1 MIIIYMSKMNSADF
15 VELSNDDK
23 IGESSGTDS
32 KKGLDSVLGTTEL
45 KENTKSKKV
54 YRKSKTQSTRQ
65 KSEESRSSVVHSVSR
80 NDSSVLDQGCSTVD
94 ESSPSSV
101 PSFCP
106 APICQQFW
114 KAGNYDTGQGYK
126 TQLKNGKNHLRVHPM
141 FLHSNATSH
150 KWAFGAIAE
159 LLDNAVD
166 EANSYLFLLELLC
179 YIQNGATFVVID
191 KTTNPRDGNPALLIQ
206 DDGGGMDPKTIRRCM
221 SFGFSDKKM
230 KSAIGQ
236 YGNGFKTSS
245 MRLGA
250 DVVVFTRHLR
260 ERTLTQSVGLLSYTF
275 LRQTGHD
282 RIVVPLV
289 DYEFNE
295 STTKLEPILSYGKEH
310 FSSNLSVLLQWSP
323 YLTEEIMLKQFDDIG
338 NHGTKIVIYNLWLND
353 NGDMELDF
361 DLDAEVPF
369 ILLLLLLSVGS
380 FNLLVSNTMLQDIR
394 VIADPKL
401 LQTGCRPNQ
410 VSDQHIANLYHY
422 SLRVYSSILYL
433 RVPQS
438 FKIVLRGRV
447 VEHHNI
453 ANDLKFP
460 EFILYKP
467 HGGNMERSTST
478 LVFDFNPEIDFDFDF
493 DPEITLVFDFDP
505 RHRAVVTTIGFLK
518 EAPRV
523 NIHGFNVYYKNR
535 LILPFWRV
543 VKETTSSRG
552 RGIVGVLEANFVEPT
567 HNKQDFEKTS
577 LFQKLEARLKE
588 MTLEY
593 WNFHC
598 GLIGYQQM
606 KKSPPAPKP
615 SQETRS
621 FRAHSFI
628 EQPVLLNHRSSVT
641 DNAGPLSSAVESFED
656 TVATPSKRK
665 EQNPAGELEHV
676 KRHTGSR
683 SYSTDTQHIGVN
695 QPTPEHEN
703 QLQDDEFTSLMQEN
717 EKLQTQLL
725 ELERSE
731 ECLTLKVRQLRKE
744 LGDIQSEWKWVQD
757 KFYET
762 WSRCCCVYLSLERE
776 WSPYPT
782 EEIMLKQFD
791 DIGNHGTKIVIDNL
805 WLNDNGAMEL
815 DFDLDAEDIRVIA
828 DPKLLQTG
836 CCPNQVSDQ
845 HIANLYHYSLRAVVT
860 TIGFL
865 KEAPRVNIHGFNVYH
880 KNRLILQ
887 MKKSPPAP
895 KPSQETRSFRAHSF
909 IEQPVL
915 LNHRSSVTGNAG
927 PLSSAVESFEVT
939 VATPSKRKEQ
949 NPAGELEHVKRQT
962 GSRSYS
968 TDTQH
973 IGVNQPTP
981 EYENQLQDDEFT
993 SLMQENEKLQTQQ
1006 VQNRLLELER
1016 SEECLTLKVRQL
1028 RKELGDIQS
1037 EYARL
1042 VAESESMNIW
1052 SPYPTEE
1059 IMLKQFDD
1067 IGNHGTKIV
1076 IYNLWLNDN
1085 GDMELD
1091 FDLDAEDIRVIADPK
1106 LLQTGCRPNQA
1117 VVTAIGFLKEAPR
1130 GALEANFAEPT
1141 LNKQDFEKT
1150 SLFQKLEARLK
1161 EMTLEYWSSVTDNAG
1176 PLSSAVESFEDTVA
1190 TPSKRKEQNPAG
1202 ELEHVKRHPGSRSY
1216 STDTQH
1222 IGVNQPTPEHE
1233 NQLQDNKFTSLMQEN
1248 EKLQTHNVKIRIM
1261 NHCNKY
1267 QHISINNTSNNN
1279 NQYSSINNT
1288 YITTWYQSRFRT

>member
-1 MIIIYMSKMNSADF
+1 MNSADF

-45 KENTKSKKV
+45 KGNTKSKKV
-54 YRKSKTQSTRQ
+54 YRKSKTQSARQ
-65 KSEESRSSVVHSVSR
+65 KSEESRSSVAHSVSR

-94 ESSPSSV
+94 ESGPSSV

-106 APICQQFW
+106 APICRQFW

-166 EANSYLFLLELLC
+166 E
-179 YIQNGATFVVID
+179 IQNGATFVVID

-206 DDGGGMDPKTIRRCM
+206 DDGGGMDPETIRRCM

-250 DVVVFTRHLR
+250 DVVVCTRHLR

-361 DLDAEVPF
+361 DLDAE
-369 ILLLLLLSVGS
+369 
-380 FNLLVSNTMLQDIR
+380 DIR

-467 HGGNMERSTST
+467 HGGNMEQRGDFDHHSRLRLRHRDRLRPSSSTSTSTQRSTST
-478 LVFDFNPEIDFDFDF
+478 LTSTQRSPSSSTSTHGIGYNFFAFRE
-493 DPEITLVFDFDP
+493 
-505 RHRAVVTTIGFLK
+505 AVVTTIGFLK

-535 LILPFWRV
+535 LILYF
-543 VKETTSSRG
+543 
-552 RGIVGVLEANFVEPT
+552 VGVLEANFVEPT

-731 ECLTLKVRQLRKE
+731 ECLTQ
-744 LGDIQSEWKWVQD
+744 
-757 KFYET
+757 
-762 WSRCCCVYLSLERE
+762 
-776 WSPYPT
+776 
-782 EEIMLKQFD
+782 
-791 DIGNHGTKIVIDNL
+791 
-805 WLNDNGAMEL
+805 
-815 DFDLDAEDIRVIA
+815 
-828 DPKLLQTG
+828 
-836 CCPNQVSDQ
+836 
-845 HIANLYHYSLRAVVT
+845 
-860 TIGFL
+860 
-865 KEAPRVNIHGFNVYH
+865 
-880 KNRLILQ
+880 
-887 MKKSPPAP
+887 
-895 KPSQETRSFRAHSF
+895 
-909 IEQPVL
+909 
-915 LNHRSSVTGNAG
+915 
-927 PLSSAVESFEVT
+927 
-939 VATPSKRKEQ
+939 
-949 NPAGELEHVKRQT
+949 
-962 GSRSYS
+962 
-968 TDTQH
+968 
-973 IGVNQPTP
+973 
-981 EYENQLQDDEFT
+981 
-993 SLMQENEKLQTQQ
+993 
-1006 VQNRLLELER
+1006 
-1016 SEECLTLKVRQL
+1016 KVRQL

-1042 VAESESMNIW
+1042 VAESESMNIV
-1052 SPYPTEE
+1052 
-1059 IMLKQFDD
+1059 KD
-1067 IGNHGTKIV
+1067 
-1076 IYNLWLNDN
+1076 
-1085 GDMELD
+1085 
-1091 FDLDAEDIRVIADPK
+1091 
-1106 LLQTGCRPNQA
+1106 
-1117 VVTAIGFLKEAPR
+1117 
-1130 GALEANFAEPT
+1130 
-1141 LNKQDFEKT
+1141 EKT
-1150 SLFQKLEARLK
+1150 
-1161 EMTLEYWSSVTDNAG
+1161 
-1176 PLSSAVESFEDTVA
+1176 
-1190 TPSKRKEQNPAG
+1190 
-1202 ELEHVKRHPGSRSY
+1202 
-1216 STDTQH
+1216 
-1222 IGVNQPTPEHE
+1222 
-1233 NQLQDNKFTSLMQEN
+1233 
-1248 EKLQTHNVKIRIM
+1248 
-1261 NHCNKY
+1261 
-1267 QHISINNTSNNN
+1267 ING
-1279 NQYSSINNT
+1279 
-1288 YITTWYQSRFRT
+1288 

>member
-1 MIIIYMSKMNSADF
+1 
-15 VELSNDDK
+15 
-23 IGESSGTDS
+23 
-32 KKGLDSVLGTTEL
+32 
-45 KENTKSKKV
+45 
-54 YRKSKTQSTRQ
+54 
-65 KSEESRSSVVHSVSR
+65 
-80 NDSSVLDQGCSTVD
+80 
-94 ESSPSSV
+94 
-101 PSFCP
+101 
-106 APICQQFW
+106 
-114 KAGNYDTGQGYK
+114 
-126 TQLKNGKNHLRVHPM
+126 
-141 FLHSNATSH
+141 
-150 KWAFGAIAE
+150 
-159 LLDNAVD
+159 
-166 EANSYLFLLELLC
+166 
-179 YIQNGATFVVID
+179 
-191 KTTNPRDGNPALLIQ
+191 
-206 DDGGGMDPKTIRRCM
+206 MDPKTIRRCM

-260 ERTLTQSVGLLSYTF
+260 ERTLTQSVGFLSYTF

-361 DLDAEVPF
+361 DLDAE
-369 ILLLLLLSVGS
+369 
-380 FNLLVSNTMLQDIR
+380 DIR

-467 HGGNMERSTST
+467 HGGNME
-478 LVFDFNPEIDFDFDF
+478 
-493 DPEITLVFDFDP
+493 
-505 RHRAVVTTIGFLK
+505 AVVTTIGFLK

-615 SQETRS
+615 SQET
-621 FRAHSFI
+621 
-628 EQPVLLNHRSSVT
+628 P
-641 DNAGPLSSAVESFED
+641 
-656 TVATPSKRK
+656 TPSKRK

-717 EKLQTQLL
+717 EKLQTQ
-725 ELERSE
+725 
-731 ECLTLKVRQLRKE
+731 
-744 LGDIQSEWKWVQD
+744 
-757 KFYET
+757 
-762 WSRCCCVYLSLERE
+762 
-776 WSPYPT
+776 
-782 EEIMLKQFD
+782 
-791 DIGNHGTKIVIDNL
+791 
-805 WLNDNGAMEL
+805 
-815 DFDLDAEDIRVIA
+815 
-828 DPKLLQTG
+828 
-836 CCPNQVSDQ
+836 
-845 HIANLYHYSLRAVVT
+845 
-860 TIGFL
+860 
-865 KEAPRVNIHGFNVYH
+865 
-880 KNRLILQ
+880 
-887 MKKSPPAP
+887 
-895 KPSQETRSFRAHSF
+895 
-909 IEQPVL
+909 
-915 LNHRSSVTGNAG
+915 
-927 PLSSAVESFEVT
+927 
-939 VATPSKRKEQ
+939 
-949 NPAGELEHVKRQT
+949 
-962 GSRSYS
+962 
-968 TDTQH
+968 
-973 IGVNQPTP
+973 
-981 EYENQLQDDEFT
+981 
-993 SLMQENEKLQTQQ
+993 
-1006 VQNRLLELER
+1006 
-1016 SEECLTLKVRQL
+1016 
-1028 RKELGDIQS
+1028 KELGDIQS

-1042 VAESESMNIW
+1042 VAESESMNIV
-1052 SPYPTEE
+1052 
-1059 IMLKQFDD
+1059 KD
-1067 IGNHGTKIV
+1067 
-1076 IYNLWLNDN
+1076 
-1085 GDMELD
+1085 
-1091 FDLDAEDIRVIADPK
+1091 
-1106 LLQTGCRPNQA
+1106 
-1117 VVTAIGFLKEAPR
+1117 
-1130 GALEANFAEPT
+1130 
-1141 LNKQDFEKT
+1141 EKT
-1150 SLFQKLEARLK
+1150 
-1161 EMTLEYWSSVTDNAG
+1161 
-1176 PLSSAVESFEDTVA
+1176 
-1190 TPSKRKEQNPAG
+1190 
-1202 ELEHVKRHPGSRSY
+1202 
-1216 STDTQH
+1216 
-1222 IGVNQPTPEHE
+1222 
-1233 NQLQDNKFTSLMQEN
+1233 
-1248 EKLQTHNVKIRIM
+1248 
-1261 NHCNKY
+1261 
-1267 QHISINNTSNNN
+1267 ING
-1279 NQYSSINNT
+1279 
-1288 YITTWYQSRFRT
+1288 

>member
-1 MIIIYMSKMNSADF
+1 MNSADF

-45 KENTKSKKV
+45 KGNTKSKKV
-54 YRKSKTQSTRQ
+54 YRKSKTQSARQ
-65 KSEESRSSVVHSVSR
+65 KSEESRSSVAHSVSR

-94 ESSPSSV
+94 ESGPSSV

-106 APICQQFW
+106 APICRQFW

-166 EANSYLFLLELLC
+166 E
-179 YIQNGATFVVID
+179 IQNGATFVVID

-206 DDGGGMDPKTIRRCM
+206 DDGGGMDPETIRRCM

-250 DVVVFTRHLR
+250 DVVVCTRHLR

-361 DLDAEVPF
+361 DLDAE
-369 ILLLLLLSVGS
+369 
-380 FNLLVSNTMLQDIR
+380 DIR

-467 HGGNMERSTST
+467 HGGNMEQRGDFDHHSRLRLRHRDRLRPSSSTSTSTQRSTST
-478 LVFDFNPEIDFDFDF
+478 LTSTQRSPSSSTSTHGIGYNFFAFRE
-493 DPEITLVFDFDP
+493 
-505 RHRAVVTTIGFLK
+505 AVVTTIGFLK

-535 LILPFWRV
+535 LILYLLWQPFWRV
-543 VKETTSSRG
+543 VKETTSSHG

-731 ECLTLKVRQLRKE
+731 ECLTQ
-744 LGDIQSEWKWVQD
+744 
-757 KFYET
+757 
-762 WSRCCCVYLSLERE
+762 
-776 WSPYPT
+776 
-782 EEIMLKQFD
+782 
-791 DIGNHGTKIVIDNL
+791 
-805 WLNDNGAMEL
+805 
-815 DFDLDAEDIRVIA
+815 
-828 DPKLLQTG
+828 
-836 CCPNQVSDQ
+836 
-845 HIANLYHYSLRAVVT
+845 
-860 TIGFL
+860 
-865 KEAPRVNIHGFNVYH
+865 
-880 KNRLILQ
+880 
-887 MKKSPPAP
+887 
-895 KPSQETRSFRAHSF
+895 
-909 IEQPVL
+909 
-915 LNHRSSVTGNAG
+915 
-927 PLSSAVESFEVT
+927 
-939 VATPSKRKEQ
+939 
-949 NPAGELEHVKRQT
+949 
-962 GSRSYS
+962 
-968 TDTQH
+968 
-973 IGVNQPTP
+973 
-981 EYENQLQDDEFT
+981 
-993 SLMQENEKLQTQQ
+993 
-1006 VQNRLLELER
+1006 
-1016 SEECLTLKVRQL
+1016 KVRQL

-1042 VAESESMNIW
+1042 VAESESMNIV
-1052 SPYPTEE
+1052 
-1059 IMLKQFDD
+1059 KD
-1067 IGNHGTKIV
+1067 
-1076 IYNLWLNDN
+1076 
-1085 GDMELD
+1085 
-1091 FDLDAEDIRVIADPK
+1091 
-1106 LLQTGCRPNQA
+1106 
-1117 VVTAIGFLKEAPR
+1117 
-1130 GALEANFAEPT
+1130 
-1141 LNKQDFEKT
+1141 EKT
-1150 SLFQKLEARLK
+1150 
-1161 EMTLEYWSSVTDNAG
+1161 
-1176 PLSSAVESFEDTVA
+1176 
-1190 TPSKRKEQNPAG
+1190 
-1202 ELEHVKRHPGSRSY
+1202 
-1216 STDTQH
+1216 
-1222 IGVNQPTPEHE
+1222 
-1233 NQLQDNKFTSLMQEN
+1233 
-1248 EKLQTHNVKIRIM
+1248 
-1261 NHCNKY
+1261 
-1267 QHISINNTSNNN
+1267 ING
-1279 NQYSSINNT
+1279 
-1288 YITTWYQSRFRT
+1288 

>member
-1 MIIIYMSKMNSADF
+1 MNSADF

-45 KENTKSKKV
+45 KGNTKSKKV
-54 YRKSKTQSTRQ
+54 YRKSKTQSARQ
-65 KSEESRSSVVHSVSR
+65 KSEESRSSVAHSVSR

-94 ESSPSSV
+94 ESGPSSV

-106 APICQQFW
+106 APICRQFW

-166 EANSYLFLLELLC
+166 E
-179 YIQNGATFVVID
+179 IQNGATFVVID

-206 DDGGGMDPKTIRRCM
+206 DDGGGMDPETIRRCM

-250 DVVVFTRHLR
+250 DVVVCTRHLR

-361 DLDAEVPF
+361 DLDAE
-369 ILLLLLLSVGS
+369 
-380 FNLLVSNTMLQDIR
+380 DIR

-467 HGGNMERSTST
+467 HGGNMEQRGDFDHHSRLRLRHRDRLRPSSSTSTSTQRSTST
-478 LVFDFNPEIDFDFDF
+478 LTSTQRSPSSSTSTHGIGYNFFAFRE
-493 DPEITLVFDFDP
+493 
-505 RHRAVVTTIGFLK
+505 AVVTTIGFLK

-543 VKETTSSRG
+543 VKETTSSHG

-731 ECLTLKVRQLRKE
+731 ECLTQ
-744 LGDIQSEWKWVQD
+744 
-757 KFYET
+757 
-762 WSRCCCVYLSLERE
+762 
-776 WSPYPT
+776 
-782 EEIMLKQFD
+782 
-791 DIGNHGTKIVIDNL
+791 
-805 WLNDNGAMEL
+805 
-815 DFDLDAEDIRVIA
+815 
-828 DPKLLQTG
+828 
-836 CCPNQVSDQ
+836 
-845 HIANLYHYSLRAVVT
+845 
-860 TIGFL
+860 
-865 KEAPRVNIHGFNVYH
+865 
-880 KNRLILQ
+880 
-887 MKKSPPAP
+887 
-895 KPSQETRSFRAHSF
+895 
-909 IEQPVL
+909 
-915 LNHRSSVTGNAG
+915 
-927 PLSSAVESFEVT
+927 
-939 VATPSKRKEQ
+939 
-949 NPAGELEHVKRQT
+949 
-962 GSRSYS
+962 
-968 TDTQH
+968 
-973 IGVNQPTP
+973 
-981 EYENQLQDDEFT
+981 
-993 SLMQENEKLQTQQ
+993 
-1006 VQNRLLELER
+1006 
-1016 SEECLTLKVRQL
+1016 KVRQL

-1042 VAESESMNIW
+1042 VAESESMNIV
-1052 SPYPTEE
+1052 
-1059 IMLKQFDD
+1059 KD
-1067 IGNHGTKIV
+1067 
-1076 IYNLWLNDN
+1076 
-1085 GDMELD
+1085 
-1091 FDLDAEDIRVIADPK
+1091 
-1106 LLQTGCRPNQA
+1106 
-1117 VVTAIGFLKEAPR
+1117 
-1130 GALEANFAEPT
+1130 
-1141 LNKQDFEKT
+1141 EKT
-1150 SLFQKLEARLK
+1150 
-1161 EMTLEYWSSVTDNAG
+1161 
-1176 PLSSAVESFEDTVA
+1176 
-1190 TPSKRKEQNPAG
+1190 
-1202 ELEHVKRHPGSRSY
+1202 
-1216 STDTQH
+1216 
-1222 IGVNQPTPEHE
+1222 
-1233 NQLQDNKFTSLMQEN
+1233 
-1248 EKLQTHNVKIRIM
+1248 
-1261 NHCNKY
+1261 
-1267 QHISINNTSNNN
+1267 ING
-1279 NQYSSINNT
+1279 
-1288 YITTWYQSRFRT
+1288 

>member
-1 MIIIYMSKMNSADF
+1 MVSKMNSADF

-45 KENTKSKKV
+45 KGNTKSKKV
-54 YRKSKTQSTRQ
+54 YRKSKTQSARQ
-65 KSEESRSSVVHSVSR
+65 KSEESRSSVAHSVSR

-94 ESSPSSV
+94 ESGPSSV

-106 APICQQFW
+106 APICRQFW

-166 EANSYLFLLELLC
+166 E
-179 YIQNGATFVVID
+179 IQNGATFVVID

-260 ERTLTQSVGLLSYTF
+260 ERTLTQSVGFLSYTF

-361 DLDAEVPF
+361 DLDAE
-369 ILLLLLLSVGS
+369 
-380 FNLLVSNTMLQDIR
+380 DIR

-467 HGGNMERSTST
+467 HGGNME
-478 LVFDFNPEIDFDFDF
+478 
-493 DPEITLVFDFDP
+493 
-505 RHRAVVTTIGFLK
+505 AVVTTIGFLK

-744 LGDIQSEWKWVQD
+744 LGDIQSE
-757 KFYET
+757 
-762 WSRCCCVYLSLERE
+762 
-776 WSPYPT
+776 
-782 EEIMLKQFD
+782 
-791 DIGNHGTKIVIDNL
+791 
-805 WLNDNGAMEL
+805 
-815 DFDLDAEDIRVIA
+815 
-828 DPKLLQTG
+828 
-836 CCPNQVSDQ
+836 
-845 HIANLYHYSLRAVVT
+845 
-860 TIGFL
+860 
-865 KEAPRVNIHGFNVYH
+865 
-880 KNRLILQ
+880 
-887 MKKSPPAP
+887 
-895 KPSQETRSFRAHSF
+895 
-909 IEQPVL
+909 
-915 LNHRSSVTGNAG
+915 
-927 PLSSAVESFEVT
+927 
-939 VATPSKRKEQ
+939 
-949 NPAGELEHVKRQT
+949 
-962 GSRSYS
+962 
-968 TDTQH
+968 
-973 IGVNQPTP
+973 
-981 EYENQLQDDEFT
+981 
-993 SLMQENEKLQTQQ
+993 
-1006 VQNRLLELER
+1006 
-1016 SEECLTLKVRQL
+1016 
-1028 RKELGDIQS
+1028 
-1037 EYARL
+1037 YARL
-1042 VAESESMNIW
+1042 VAESESMNIV
-1052 SPYPTEE
+1052 
-1059 IMLKQFDD
+1059 KD
-1067 IGNHGTKIV
+1067 
-1076 IYNLWLNDN
+1076 
-1085 GDMELD
+1085 
-1091 FDLDAEDIRVIADPK
+1091 
-1106 LLQTGCRPNQA
+1106 
-1117 VVTAIGFLKEAPR
+1117 
-1130 GALEANFAEPT
+1130 
-1141 LNKQDFEKT
+1141 EKT
-1150 SLFQKLEARLK
+1150 
-1161 EMTLEYWSSVTDNAG
+1161 
-1176 PLSSAVESFEDTVA
+1176 
-1190 TPSKRKEQNPAG
+1190 
-1202 ELEHVKRHPGSRSY
+1202 
-1216 STDTQH
+1216 
-1222 IGVNQPTPEHE
+1222 
-1233 NQLQDNKFTSLMQEN
+1233 
-1248 EKLQTHNVKIRIM
+1248 
-1261 NHCNKY
+1261 
-1267 QHISINNTSNNN
+1267 ING
-1279 NQYSSINNT
+1279 
-1288 YITTWYQSRFRT
+1288 

>member
-1 MIIIYMSKMNSADF
+1 MNSADF

-45 KENTKSKKV
+45 KGNTKSKKV
-54 YRKSKTQSTRQ
+54 YRKSKTQSARQ
-65 KSEESRSSVVHSVSR
+65 KSEESRSSVAHSVSR

-94 ESSPSSV
+94 ESGPSSV

-106 APICQQFW
+106 APICRQFW

-166 EANSYLFLLELLC
+166 E
-179 YIQNGATFVVID
+179 IQNGATFVVID

-206 DDGGGMDPKTIRRCM
+206 DDGGGMDPETIRRCM

-250 DVVVFTRHLR
+250 DVVVCTRHLR

-361 DLDAEVPF
+361 DLDAE
-369 ILLLLLLSVGS
+369 
-380 FNLLVSNTMLQDIR
+380 DIR

-467 HGGNMERSTST
+467 HGGNME
-478 LVFDFNPEIDFDFDF
+478 
-493 DPEITLVFDFDP
+493 
-505 RHRAVVTTIGFLK
+505 AVVTTIGFLK

-543 VKETTSSRG
+543 VKETTSSHG

-731 ECLTLKVRQLRKE
+731 ECLTQ
-744 LGDIQSEWKWVQD
+744 
-757 KFYET
+757 
-762 WSRCCCVYLSLERE
+762 
-776 WSPYPT
+776 
-782 EEIMLKQFD
+782 
-791 DIGNHGTKIVIDNL
+791 
-805 WLNDNGAMEL
+805 
-815 DFDLDAEDIRVIA
+815 
-828 DPKLLQTG
+828 
-836 CCPNQVSDQ
+836 
-845 HIANLYHYSLRAVVT
+845 
-860 TIGFL
+860 
-865 KEAPRVNIHGFNVYH
+865 
-880 KNRLILQ
+880 
-887 MKKSPPAP
+887 
-895 KPSQETRSFRAHSF
+895 
-909 IEQPVL
+909 
-915 LNHRSSVTGNAG
+915 
-927 PLSSAVESFEVT
+927 
-939 VATPSKRKEQ
+939 
-949 NPAGELEHVKRQT
+949 
-962 GSRSYS
+962 
-968 TDTQH
+968 
-973 IGVNQPTP
+973 
-981 EYENQLQDDEFT
+981 
-993 SLMQENEKLQTQQ
+993 
-1006 VQNRLLELER
+1006 
-1016 SEECLTLKVRQL
+1016 KVRQL

-1042 VAESESMNIW
+1042 VAESESMNIV
-1052 SPYPTEE
+1052 
-1059 IMLKQFDD
+1059 KD
-1067 IGNHGTKIV
+1067 
-1076 IYNLWLNDN
+1076 
-1085 GDMELD
+1085 
-1091 FDLDAEDIRVIADPK
+1091 
-1106 LLQTGCRPNQA
+1106 
-1117 VVTAIGFLKEAPR
+1117 
-1130 GALEANFAEPT
+1130 
-1141 LNKQDFEKT
+1141 EKT
-1150 SLFQKLEARLK
+1150 
-1161 EMTLEYWSSVTDNAG
+1161 
-1176 PLSSAVESFEDTVA
+1176 
-1190 TPSKRKEQNPAG
+1190 
-1202 ELEHVKRHPGSRSY
+1202 
-1216 STDTQH
+1216 
-1222 IGVNQPTPEHE
+1222 
-1233 NQLQDNKFTSLMQEN
+1233 
-1248 EKLQTHNVKIRIM
+1248 
-1261 NHCNKY
+1261 
-1267 QHISINNTSNNN
+1267 ING
-1279 NQYSSINNT
+1279 
-1288 YITTWYQSRFRT
+1288 

>member
-1 MIIIYMSKMNSADF
+1 MVSKMNSADF

-32 KKGLDSVLGTTEL
+32 KKGLESVLGTTEL
-45 KENTKSKKV
+45 KENTKSKKF
-54 YRKSKTQSTRQ
+54 YRKSKTQSARQ

-106 APICQQFW
+106 APICRQFW

-166 EANSYLFLLELLC
+166 E
-179 YIQNGATFVVID
+179 IQNGATFVVID

-206 DDGGGMDPKTIRRCM
+206 DDGGGMDPETIRRCM

-250 DVVVFTRHLR
+250 DVVVCTRHLR

-289 DYEFNE
+289 DYELNE

-361 DLDAEVPF
+361 DLDAE
-369 ILLLLLLSVGS
+369 
-380 FNLLVSNTMLQDIR
+380 DIR

-467 HGGNMERSTST
+467 HGGNME
-478 LVFDFNPEIDFDFDF
+478 
-493 DPEITLVFDFDP
+493 
-505 RHRAVVTTIGFLK
+505 AVVTTIGFLK

-615 SQETRS
+615 SQEPRS

-656 TVATPSKRK
+656 MAATPSKRK

-703 QLQDDEFTSLMQEN
+703 QLQDYEFTSLMQEN

-731 ECLTLKVRQLRKE
+731 ECLTLKVQ
-744 LGDIQSEWKWVQD
+744 
-757 KFYET
+757 
-762 WSRCCCVYLSLERE
+762 
-776 WSPYPT
+776 
-782 EEIMLKQFD
+782 
-791 DIGNHGTKIVIDNL
+791 
-805 WLNDNGAMEL
+805 
-815 DFDLDAEDIRVIA
+815 
-828 DPKLLQTG
+828 
-836 CCPNQVSDQ
+836 
-845 HIANLYHYSLRAVVT
+845 
-860 TIGFL
+860 
-865 KEAPRVNIHGFNVYH
+865 
-880 KNRLILQ
+880 
-887 MKKSPPAP
+887 
-895 KPSQETRSFRAHSF
+895 
-909 IEQPVL
+909 
-915 LNHRSSVTGNAG
+915 
-927 PLSSAVESFEVT
+927 
-939 VATPSKRKEQ
+939 
-949 NPAGELEHVKRQT
+949 
-962 GSRSYS
+962 
-968 TDTQH
+968 
-973 IGVNQPTP
+973 
-981 EYENQLQDDEFT
+981 
-993 SLMQENEKLQTQQ
+993 
-1006 VQNRLLELER
+1006 
-1016 SEECLTLKVRQL
+1016 QL

-1042 VAESESMNIW
+1042 VAESESMNIV
-1052 SPYPTEE
+1052 
-1059 IMLKQFDD
+1059 KD
-1067 IGNHGTKIV
+1067 
-1076 IYNLWLNDN
+1076 
-1085 GDMELD
+1085 
-1091 FDLDAEDIRVIADPK
+1091 
-1106 LLQTGCRPNQA
+1106 
-1117 VVTAIGFLKEAPR
+1117 
-1130 GALEANFAEPT
+1130 
-1141 LNKQDFEKT
+1141 EKT
-1150 SLFQKLEARLK
+1150 
-1161 EMTLEYWSSVTDNAG
+1161 
-1176 PLSSAVESFEDTVA
+1176 
-1190 TPSKRKEQNPAG
+1190 
-1202 ELEHVKRHPGSRSY
+1202 
-1216 STDTQH
+1216 
-1222 IGVNQPTPEHE
+1222 
-1233 NQLQDNKFTSLMQEN
+1233 
-1248 EKLQTHNVKIRIM
+1248 
-1261 NHCNKY
+1261 
-1267 QHISINNTSNNN
+1267 ING
-1279 NQYSSINNT
+1279 
-1288 YITTWYQSRFRT
+1288 

>member
-1 MIIIYMSKMNSADF
+1 MSKMNSADF

-45 KENTKSKKV
+45 KGNTKSKKV
-54 YRKSKTQSTRQ
+54 YRKSKTQSARQ
-65 KSEESRSSVVHSVSR
+65 KSEESRSSVAHSVSR

-94 ESSPSSV
+94 ESGPSSV

-106 APICQQFW
+106 APICRQFW

-166 EANSYLFLLELLC
+166 E
-179 YIQNGATFVVID
+179 IQNGATFVVID

-260 ERTLTQSVGLLSYTF
+260 ERTLTQSVGFLSYTF

-361 DLDAEVPF
+361 DLDAE
-369 ILLLLLLSVGS
+369 
-380 FNLLVSNTMLQDIR
+380 DIR

-467 HGGNMERSTST
+467 HGGNME
-478 LVFDFNPEIDFDFDF
+478 
-493 DPEITLVFDFDP
+493 
-505 RHRAVVTTIGFLK
+505 AVVTTIGFLK

-744 LGDIQSEWKWVQD
+744 LGDIQSE
-757 KFYET
+757 
-762 WSRCCCVYLSLERE
+762 
-776 WSPYPT
+776 
-782 EEIMLKQFD
+782 
-791 DIGNHGTKIVIDNL
+791 
-805 WLNDNGAMEL
+805 
-815 DFDLDAEDIRVIA
+815 
-828 DPKLLQTG
+828 
-836 CCPNQVSDQ
+836 
-845 HIANLYHYSLRAVVT
+845 
-860 TIGFL
+860 
-865 KEAPRVNIHGFNVYH
+865 
-880 KNRLILQ
+880 
-887 MKKSPPAP
+887 
-895 KPSQETRSFRAHSF
+895 
-909 IEQPVL
+909 
-915 LNHRSSVTGNAG
+915 
-927 PLSSAVESFEVT
+927 
-939 VATPSKRKEQ
+939 
-949 NPAGELEHVKRQT
+949 
-962 GSRSYS
+962 
-968 TDTQH
+968 
-973 IGVNQPTP
+973 
-981 EYENQLQDDEFT
+981 
-993 SLMQENEKLQTQQ
+993 
-1006 VQNRLLELER
+1006 
-1016 SEECLTLKVRQL
+1016 
-1028 RKELGDIQS
+1028 
-1037 EYARL
+1037 YARL
-1042 VAESESMNIW
+1042 VAESESMNIV
-1052 SPYPTEE
+1052 
-1059 IMLKQFDD
+1059 KD
-1067 IGNHGTKIV
+1067 
-1076 IYNLWLNDN
+1076 
-1085 GDMELD
+1085 
-1091 FDLDAEDIRVIADPK
+1091 
-1106 LLQTGCRPNQA
+1106 
-1117 VVTAIGFLKEAPR
+1117 
-1130 GALEANFAEPT
+1130 
-1141 LNKQDFEKT
+1141 EKT
-1150 SLFQKLEARLK
+1150 
-1161 EMTLEYWSSVTDNAG
+1161 
-1176 PLSSAVESFEDTVA
+1176 
-1190 TPSKRKEQNPAG
+1190 
-1202 ELEHVKRHPGSRSY
+1202 
-1216 STDTQH
+1216 
-1222 IGVNQPTPEHE
+1222 
-1233 NQLQDNKFTSLMQEN
+1233 
-1248 EKLQTHNVKIRIM
+1248 
-1261 NHCNKY
+1261 
-1267 QHISINNTSNNN
+1267 ING
-1279 NQYSSINNT
+1279 
-1288 YITTWYQSRFRT
+1288 

>member
-1 MIIIYMSKMNSADF
+1 MVSKMNSADF

-23 IGESSGTDS
+23 IGESSEADS
-32 KKGLDSVLGTTEL
+32 EKGLDSVLGTTEL
-45 KENTKSKKV
+45 KGNTKIKKV
-54 YRKSKTQSTRQ
+54 YRKSKTHSARQ
-65 KSEESRSSVVHSVSR
+65 KSEESRSSVVLSVSQ

-106 APICQQFW
+106 APICRQFW

-166 EANSYLFLLELLC
+166 E
-179 YIQNGATFVVID
+179 IQNGATFVVID

-206 DDGGGMDPKTIRRCM
+206 DDGGGMDPETIRRCM

-250 DVVVFTRHLR
+250 DVIVFTRHLR

-323 YLTEEIMLKQFDDIG
+323 YPTEEIMLKQFDDIG
-338 NHGTKIVIYNLWLND
+338 NHGTKIAIYNLWLND

-361 DLDAEVPF
+361 DLDAE
-369 ILLLLLLSVGS
+369 
-380 FNLLVSNTMLQDIR
+380 DIR

-467 HGGNMERSTST
+467 HGRNME
-478 LVFDFNPEIDFDFDF
+478 
-493 DPEITLVFDFDP
+493 
-505 RHRAVVTTIGFLK
+505 AVVTTIGFLK

-615 SQETRS
+615 SQEPRS

-703 QLQDDEFTSLMQEN
+703 QLQDNEFTSLMQEN
-717 EKLQTQLL
+717 KKLQTQLL

-731 ECLTLKVRQLRKE
+731 EYLTLKVQ
-744 LGDIQSEWKWVQD
+744 
-757 KFYET
+757 
-762 WSRCCCVYLSLERE
+762 
-776 WSPYPT
+776 
-782 EEIMLKQFD
+782 
-791 DIGNHGTKIVIDNL
+791 
-805 WLNDNGAMEL
+805 
-815 DFDLDAEDIRVIA
+815 
-828 DPKLLQTG
+828 
-836 CCPNQVSDQ
+836 
-845 HIANLYHYSLRAVVT
+845 
-860 TIGFL
+860 
-865 KEAPRVNIHGFNVYH
+865 
-880 KNRLILQ
+880 
-887 MKKSPPAP
+887 
-895 KPSQETRSFRAHSF
+895 
-909 IEQPVL
+909 
-915 LNHRSSVTGNAG
+915 
-927 PLSSAVESFEVT
+927 
-939 VATPSKRKEQ
+939 
-949 NPAGELEHVKRQT
+949 
-962 GSRSYS
+962 
-968 TDTQH
+968 
-973 IGVNQPTP
+973 
-981 EYENQLQDDEFT
+981 
-993 SLMQENEKLQTQQ
+993 
-1006 VQNRLLELER
+1006 
-1016 SEECLTLKVRQL
+1016 QL

-1042 VAESESMNIW
+1042 VAESESMNIV
-1052 SPYPTEE
+1052 
-1059 IMLKQFDD
+1059 KD
-1067 IGNHGTKIV
+1067 
-1076 IYNLWLNDN
+1076 
-1085 GDMELD
+1085 
-1091 FDLDAEDIRVIADPK
+1091 
-1106 LLQTGCRPNQA
+1106 
-1117 VVTAIGFLKEAPR
+1117 
-1130 GALEANFAEPT
+1130 
-1141 LNKQDFEKT
+1141 EKT
-1150 SLFQKLEARLK
+1150 
-1161 EMTLEYWSSVTDNAG
+1161 
-1176 PLSSAVESFEDTVA
+1176 
-1190 TPSKRKEQNPAG
+1190 
-1202 ELEHVKRHPGSRSY
+1202 
-1216 STDTQH
+1216 
-1222 IGVNQPTPEHE
+1222 
-1233 NQLQDNKFTSLMQEN
+1233 
-1248 EKLQTHNVKIRIM
+1248 
-1261 NHCNKY
+1261 
-1267 QHISINNTSNNN
+1267 ING
-1279 NQYSSINNT
+1279 
-1288 YITTWYQSRFRT
+1288 

>member
-1 MIIIYMSKMNSADF
+1 MVSKMNSADF

-45 KENTKSKKV
+45 KGNTKSKKV
-54 YRKSKTQSTRQ
+54 YRKSKTQSARQ
-65 KSEESRSSVVHSVSR
+65 KSEESRSSVAHSVSR

-94 ESSPSSV
+94 ESGPSSV

-106 APICQQFW
+106 APICRQFW

-166 EANSYLFLLELLC
+166 E
-179 YIQNGATFVVID
+179 IQNGATFVVID

-260 ERTLTQSVGLLSYTF
+260 ERTLTQSVGFLSYTF

-282 RIVVPLV
+282 RIVVPL
-289 DYEFNE
+289 
-295 STTKLEPILSYGKEH
+295 
-310 FSSNLSVLLQWSP
+310 WSP

-361 DLDAEVPF
+361 DLDAE
-369 ILLLLLLSVGS
+369 
-380 FNLLVSNTMLQDIR
+380 DIR

-467 HGGNMERSTST
+467 HGGNME
-478 LVFDFNPEIDFDFDF
+478 
-493 DPEITLVFDFDP
+493 
-505 RHRAVVTTIGFLK
+505 AVVTTIGFLK

-744 LGDIQSEWKWVQD
+744 LGDIQSE
-757 KFYET
+757 
-762 WSRCCCVYLSLERE
+762 
-776 WSPYPT
+776 
-782 EEIMLKQFD
+782 
-791 DIGNHGTKIVIDNL
+791 
-805 WLNDNGAMEL
+805 
-815 DFDLDAEDIRVIA
+815 
-828 DPKLLQTG
+828 
-836 CCPNQVSDQ
+836 
-845 HIANLYHYSLRAVVT
+845 
-860 TIGFL
+860 
-865 KEAPRVNIHGFNVYH
+865 
-880 KNRLILQ
+880 
-887 MKKSPPAP
+887 
-895 KPSQETRSFRAHSF
+895 
-909 IEQPVL
+909 
-915 LNHRSSVTGNAG
+915 
-927 PLSSAVESFEVT
+927 
-939 VATPSKRKEQ
+939 
-949 NPAGELEHVKRQT
+949 
-962 GSRSYS
+962 
-968 TDTQH
+968 
-973 IGVNQPTP
+973 
-981 EYENQLQDDEFT
+981 
-993 SLMQENEKLQTQQ
+993 
-1006 VQNRLLELER
+1006 
-1016 SEECLTLKVRQL
+1016 
-1028 RKELGDIQS
+1028 
-1037 EYARL
+1037 YARL
-1042 VAESESMNIW
+1042 VAESESMNIV
-1052 SPYPTEE
+1052 
-1059 IMLKQFDD
+1059 KD
-1067 IGNHGTKIV
+1067 
-1076 IYNLWLNDN
+1076 
-1085 GDMELD
+1085 
-1091 FDLDAEDIRVIADPK
+1091 
-1106 LLQTGCRPNQA
+1106 
-1117 VVTAIGFLKEAPR
+1117 
-1130 GALEANFAEPT
+1130 
-1141 LNKQDFEKT
+1141 EKT
-1150 SLFQKLEARLK
+1150 
-1161 EMTLEYWSSVTDNAG
+1161 
-1176 PLSSAVESFEDTVA
+1176 
-1190 TPSKRKEQNPAG
+1190 
-1202 ELEHVKRHPGSRSY
+1202 
-1216 STDTQH
+1216 
-1222 IGVNQPTPEHE
+1222 
-1233 NQLQDNKFTSLMQEN
+1233 
-1248 EKLQTHNVKIRIM
+1248 
-1261 NHCNKY
+1261 
-1267 QHISINNTSNNN
+1267 ING
-1279 NQYSSINNT
+1279 
-1288 YITTWYQSRFRT
+1288 

>member
-1 MIIIYMSKMNSADF
+1 
-15 VELSNDDK
+15 
-23 IGESSGTDS
+23 
-32 KKGLDSVLGTTEL
+32 
-45 KENTKSKKV
+45 
-54 YRKSKTQSTRQ
+54 
-65 KSEESRSSVVHSVSR
+65 
-80 NDSSVLDQGCSTVD
+80 
-94 ESSPSSV
+94 
-101 PSFCP
+101 
-106 APICQQFW
+106 
-114 KAGNYDTGQGYK
+114 
-126 TQLKNGKNHLRVHPM
+126 M

-166 EANSYLFLLELLC
+166 E
-179 YIQNGATFVVID
+179 IQNGATFVVID

-206 DDGGGMDPKTIRRCM
+206 DDGGGMDPETIRRCM

-250 DVVVFTRHLR
+250 DVVVCTRHLR

-361 DLDAEVPF
+361 DLDAE
-369 ILLLLLLSVGS
+369 
-380 FNLLVSNTMLQDIR
+380 DIR

-467 HGGNMERSTST
+467 HGGNMEQRGDFDHHSRLRLRHRDRLRPSSSTSTSTQRSTST
-478 LVFDFNPEIDFDFDF
+478 LTSTQRSPSSSTSTHGIGYNFFAFRE
-493 DPEITLVFDFDP
+493 
-505 RHRAVVTTIGFLK
+505 AVVTTIGFLK

-535 LILPFWRV
+535 LILYLLWQPFWRV
-543 VKETTSSRG
+543 VKETTSSHG
-552 RGIVGVLEANFVEPT
+552 RGIYFVGVLEANFVEPT

-731 ECLTLKVRQLRKE
+731 ECLTQ
-744 LGDIQSEWKWVQD
+744 
-757 KFYET
+757 
-762 WSRCCCVYLSLERE
+762 
-776 WSPYPT
+776 
-782 EEIMLKQFD
+782 
-791 DIGNHGTKIVIDNL
+791 
-805 WLNDNGAMEL
+805 
-815 DFDLDAEDIRVIA
+815 
-828 DPKLLQTG
+828 
-836 CCPNQVSDQ
+836 
-845 HIANLYHYSLRAVVT
+845 
-860 TIGFL
+860 
-865 KEAPRVNIHGFNVYH
+865 
-880 KNRLILQ
+880 
-887 MKKSPPAP
+887 
-895 KPSQETRSFRAHSF
+895 
-909 IEQPVL
+909 
-915 LNHRSSVTGNAG
+915 
-927 PLSSAVESFEVT
+927 
-939 VATPSKRKEQ
+939 
-949 NPAGELEHVKRQT
+949 
-962 GSRSYS
+962 
-968 TDTQH
+968 
-973 IGVNQPTP
+973 
-981 EYENQLQDDEFT
+981 
-993 SLMQENEKLQTQQ
+993 
-1006 VQNRLLELER
+1006 
-1016 SEECLTLKVRQL
+1016 KVRQL

-1042 VAESESMNIW
+1042 VAESESMNIV
-1052 SPYPTEE
+1052 
-1059 IMLKQFDD
+1059 KD
-1067 IGNHGTKIV
+1067 
-1076 IYNLWLNDN
+1076 
-1085 GDMELD
+1085 
-1091 FDLDAEDIRVIADPK
+1091 
-1106 LLQTGCRPNQA
+1106 
-1117 VVTAIGFLKEAPR
+1117 
-1130 GALEANFAEPT
+1130 
-1141 LNKQDFEKT
+1141 EKT
-1150 SLFQKLEARLK
+1150 
-1161 EMTLEYWSSVTDNAG
+1161 
-1176 PLSSAVESFEDTVA
+1176 
-1190 TPSKRKEQNPAG
+1190 
-1202 ELEHVKRHPGSRSY
+1202 
-1216 STDTQH
+1216 
-1222 IGVNQPTPEHE
+1222 
-1233 NQLQDNKFTSLMQEN
+1233 
-1248 EKLQTHNVKIRIM
+1248 
-1261 NHCNKY
+1261 
-1267 QHISINNTSNNN
+1267 ING
-1279 NQYSSINNT
+1279 
-1288 YITTWYQSRFRT
+1288 

>member
-1 MIIIYMSKMNSADF
+1 MNSADF

-45 KENTKSKKV
+45 KGNTKSKKV
-54 YRKSKTQSTRQ
+54 YRKSKTQSARQ
-65 KSEESRSSVVHSVSR
+65 KSEESRSSVAHSVSR

-94 ESSPSSV
+94 ESGPSSV

-106 APICQQFW
+106 APICRQFW

-166 EANSYLFLLELLC
+166 E
-179 YIQNGATFVVID
+179 IQNGATFVVID

-206 DDGGGMDPKTIRRCM
+206 DDGGGMDPETIRRCM

-250 DVVVFTRHLR
+250 DVVVCTRHLR

-361 DLDAEVPF
+361 DLDAE
-369 ILLLLLLSVGS
+369 
-380 FNLLVSNTMLQDIR
+380 DIR

-467 HGGNMERSTST
+467 HGGNME
-478 LVFDFNPEIDFDFDF
+478 
-493 DPEITLVFDFDP
+493 
-505 RHRAVVTTIGFLK
+505 AVVTTIGFLK

-543 VKETTSSRG
+543 VKETTSSHG
-552 RGIVGVLEANFVEPT
+552 RGIYFVGVLEANFVEPT

-731 ECLTLKVRQLRKE
+731 ECLTQ
-744 LGDIQSEWKWVQD
+744 
-757 KFYET
+757 
-762 WSRCCCVYLSLERE
+762 
-776 WSPYPT
+776 
-782 EEIMLKQFD
+782 
-791 DIGNHGTKIVIDNL
+791 
-805 WLNDNGAMEL
+805 
-815 DFDLDAEDIRVIA
+815 
-828 DPKLLQTG
+828 
-836 CCPNQVSDQ
+836 
-845 HIANLYHYSLRAVVT
+845 
-860 TIGFL
+860 
-865 KEAPRVNIHGFNVYH
+865 
-880 KNRLILQ
+880 
-887 MKKSPPAP
+887 
-895 KPSQETRSFRAHSF
+895 
-909 IEQPVL
+909 
-915 LNHRSSVTGNAG
+915 
-927 PLSSAVESFEVT
+927 
-939 VATPSKRKEQ
+939 
-949 NPAGELEHVKRQT
+949 
-962 GSRSYS
+962 
-968 TDTQH
+968 
-973 IGVNQPTP
+973 
-981 EYENQLQDDEFT
+981 
-993 SLMQENEKLQTQQ
+993 
-1006 VQNRLLELER
+1006 
-1016 SEECLTLKVRQL
+1016 KVRQL

-1042 VAESESMNIW
+1042 VAESESMNIV
-1052 SPYPTEE
+1052 
-1059 IMLKQFDD
+1059 KD
-1067 IGNHGTKIV
+1067 
-1076 IYNLWLNDN
+1076 
-1085 GDMELD
+1085 
-1091 FDLDAEDIRVIADPK
+1091 
-1106 LLQTGCRPNQA
+1106 
-1117 VVTAIGFLKEAPR
+1117 
-1130 GALEANFAEPT
+1130 
-1141 LNKQDFEKT
+1141 EKT
-1150 SLFQKLEARLK
+1150 
-1161 EMTLEYWSSVTDNAG
+1161 
-1176 PLSSAVESFEDTVA
+1176 
-1190 TPSKRKEQNPAG
+1190 
-1202 ELEHVKRHPGSRSY
+1202 
-1216 STDTQH
+1216 
-1222 IGVNQPTPEHE
+1222 
-1233 NQLQDNKFTSLMQEN
+1233 
-1248 EKLQTHNVKIRIM
+1248 
-1261 NHCNKY
+1261 
-1267 QHISINNTSNNN
+1267 ING
-1279 NQYSSINNT
+1279 
-1288 YITTWYQSRFRT
+1288 

>member
-1 MIIIYMSKMNSADF
+1 MVSKMNSADF

-45 KENTKSKKV
+45 KGNTKSKKV
-54 YRKSKTQSTRQ
+54 YRKSKTQSARQ
-65 KSEESRSSVVHSVSR
+65 KSEESRSSVAHSVSR

-94 ESSPSSV
+94 ESGPSSV

-106 APICQQFW
+106 APICRQFW

-166 EANSYLFLLELLC
+166 E
-179 YIQNGATFVVID
+179 IQNGATFVVID

-260 ERTLTQSVGLLSYTF
+260 ERTLTQSVGFLSYTF

-361 DLDAEVPF
+361 DLDAE
-369 ILLLLLLSVGS
+369 
-380 FNLLVSNTMLQDIR
+380 DIR

-467 HGGNMERSTST
+467 HGGNME
-478 LVFDFNPEIDFDFDF
+478 
-493 DPEITLVFDFDP
+493 
-505 RHRAVVTTIGFLK
+505 AVVTTIGFLK

-744 LGDIQSEWKWVQD
+744 LGDIQSE
-757 KFYET
+757 Y
-762 WSRCCCVYLSLERE
+762 
-776 WSPYPT
+776 
-782 EEIMLKQFD
+782 
-791 DIGNHGTKIVIDNL
+791 G
-805 WLNDNGAMEL
+805 
-815 DFDLDAEDIRVIA
+815 
-828 DPKLLQTG
+828 
-836 CCPNQVSDQ
+836 
-845 HIANLYHYSLRAVVT
+845 
-860 TIGFL
+860 
-865 KEAPRVNIHGFNVYH
+865 
-880 KNRLILQ
+880 
-887 MKKSPPAP
+887 
-895 KPSQETRSFRAHSF
+895 
-909 IEQPVL
+909 
-915 LNHRSSVTGNAG
+915 
-927 PLSSAVESFEVT
+927 
-939 VATPSKRKEQ
+939 
-949 NPAGELEHVKRQT
+949 
-962 GSRSYS
+962 
-968 TDTQH
+968 
-973 IGVNQPTP
+973 
-981 EYENQLQDDEFT
+981 
-993 SLMQENEKLQTQQ
+993 
-1006 VQNRLLELER
+1006 
-1016 SEECLTLKVRQL
+1016 
-1028 RKELGDIQS
+1028 
-1037 EYARL
+1037 RL
-1042 VAESESMNIW
+1042 VAESESMNIV
-1052 SPYPTEE
+1052 
-1059 IMLKQFDD
+1059 KD
-1067 IGNHGTKIV
+1067 
-1076 IYNLWLNDN
+1076 
-1085 GDMELD
+1085 
-1091 FDLDAEDIRVIADPK
+1091 
-1106 LLQTGCRPNQA
+1106 
-1117 VVTAIGFLKEAPR
+1117 
-1130 GALEANFAEPT
+1130 
-1141 LNKQDFEKT
+1141 EKT
-1150 SLFQKLEARLK
+1150 
-1161 EMTLEYWSSVTDNAG
+1161 
-1176 PLSSAVESFEDTVA
+1176 
-1190 TPSKRKEQNPAG
+1190 
-1202 ELEHVKRHPGSRSY
+1202 
-1216 STDTQH
+1216 
-1222 IGVNQPTPEHE
+1222 
-1233 NQLQDNKFTSLMQEN
+1233 
-1248 EKLQTHNVKIRIM
+1248 
-1261 NHCNKY
+1261 
-1267 QHISINNTSNNN
+1267 ING
-1279 NQYSSINNT
+1279 
-1288 YITTWYQSRFRT
+1288 